1 MGVDWTPER
10 LRICQVRV
18 TPGFLFVAAL
28 LLYQST
34 PSFLVTFLLAAALH
48 EGGHL
53 LAARWRG
60 VPVRALSMTAF
71 GCVLDFADGA
81 LVRDKDLLC
90 IAAAGPLCNLLFALA
105 CMTPWVGQW
114 HGAALFG
121 AEHLLL
127 ALFNL
132 LPVFPLDGAV
142 LCAGLLR
149 PRLGERRA
157 EPGGA
162 GAVRRIGTGG
172 GGRCVV
178 VGRGRGDAVPAAG
191 RLGGEQLLAKGIAPP
206 LSFPPLSGKI
216 VPSERKRCR
225 ERSTRRDRTNHHD

>member
-142 LCAGLLR
+142 LCVGLLK
-149 PRLGERRA
+149 PKIGERRA
-157 EPGGA
+157 EWVVLGLSGCLGLA
-162 GAVRRIGTGG
+162 AVAAALWWG
-172 GGRCVV
+172 
-178 VGRGRGDAVPAAG
+178 GDAGV
-191 RLGGEQLLAKGIAPP
+191 RFWLLAGWVGSNFLQKVLPHP
-206 LSFPPLSGKI
+206 CHSRRFPVK
-216 VPSERKRCR
+216 
-225 ERSTRRDRTNHHD
+225 

>member
-1 MGVDWTPER
+1 MG
-10 LRICQVRV
+10 LRICQVRI
-18 TPGFLFVAAL
+18 TPGFLFLAAF

-34 PSFLVTFLLAAALH
+34 SSFLVTFLLAAALH

-71 GCVLDFADGA
+71 GCVLDFVDEA
-81 LVRDKDLLC
+81 LVRDRDLLW
-90 IAAAGPLCNLLFALA
+90 IAAAGPLCNLLFALL
-105 CMTPWVGQW
+105 CVTPWVGRW

-142 LCAGLLR
+142 LCAGLLK
-149 PRLGERRA
+149 PNVGEWRA
-157 EPGGA
+157 EQVVLALSGGLGLA
-162 GAVRRIGTGG
+162 AVGAALWWG
-172 GGRCVV
+172 
-178 VGRGRGDAVPAAG
+178 GDAGMRLLLLAGWVGATSCKRCLVIPAAF
-191 RLGGEQLLAKGIAPP
+191 R
-206 LSFPPLSGKI
+206 
-216 VPSERKRCR
+216 
-225 ERSTRRDRTNHHD
+225 

>member
-34 PSFLVTFLLAAALH
+34 LFFLLTFLLAAALH

-81 LVRDKDLLC
+81 LVRDKDLLW
-90 IAAAGPLCNLLFALA
+90 IAAAGPLCNLLFVLL
-105 CMTPWVGQW
+105 CMTPWVGRW
-114 HGAALFG
+114 RGAALFG

-149 PRLGERRA
+149 PKLGERRA
-157 EPGGA
+157 EQVVLVLSGGLGLA
-162 GAVRRIGTGG
+162 AVGAALWWG
-172 GGRCVV
+172 
-178 VGRGRGDAVPAAG
+178 GDAGMRLLLLAGWVGATSCKRCLVIPAAF
-191 RLGGEQLLAKGIAPP
+191 R
-206 LSFPPLSGKI
+206 
-216 VPSERKRCR
+216 
-225 ERSTRRDRTNHHD
+225 

>member
-1 MGVDWTPER
+1 MG
-10 LRICQVRV
+10 LRICQVRI
-18 TPGFLFVAAL
+18 TPGFLFLAAF

-34 PSFLVTFLLAAALH
+34 SSFLVTFLLAAALH

-71 GCVLDFADGA
+71 GCVLDFVDDA
-81 LVRDKDLLC
+81 LVRDRDLLW
-90 IAAAGPLCNLLFALA
+90 IAAAGPLCNLLFALL
-105 CMTPWVGQW
+105 CVTPWVGRW

-142 LCAGLLR
+142 LCAGLLK
-149 PRLGERRA
+149 PNVGERRA
-157 EPGGA
+157 EQVVLALSGGLGLA
-162 GAVRRIGTGG
+162 AVGAALWWG
-172 GGRCVV
+172 
-178 VGRGRGDAVPAAG
+178 GDAGMRLLLLAGWVGATSCKRCLVIPAAF
-191 RLGGEQLLAKGIAPP
+191 R
-206 LSFPPLSGKI
+206 
-216 VPSERKRCR
+216 
-225 ERSTRRDRTNHHD
+225 